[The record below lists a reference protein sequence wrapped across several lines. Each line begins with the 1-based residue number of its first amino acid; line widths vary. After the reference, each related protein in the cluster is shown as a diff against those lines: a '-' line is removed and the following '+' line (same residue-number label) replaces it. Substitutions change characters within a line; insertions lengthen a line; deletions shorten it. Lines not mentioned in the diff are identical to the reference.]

1 MSKSLVIVESPA
13 KAKTIEKYLGKG
25 FEVRASIGH
34 IMDLPKNDIGVE
46 LKNRTFEP
54 ELIVSPGKEKV
65 VEQLKKLGLQAD
77 EIFLAPDPDREG
89 EAIAYH
95 LALQLGTTA
104 KERKKIRRVTFNEI
118 TKKAVQ
124 EAFKHAR
131 DVDQNLV
138 DAQQTRRVLDRLV
151 GYQISPLLWDKVRRG
166 LSAGR
171 VQTVAV
177 RLIVEREREIGAFVP
192 VEYWP
197 IDAILQFKPAGSSA
211 AEPTLLIA
219 RFIGIDGEPA
229 RVPSGTDKDGKEQFI
244 ANAVPDQQ
252 TAAKVIEGATKADWS
267 VRSFEKRERKKNPY
281 GPFTTSTLQQQ
292 AAGRLGFNVRRT
304 MGVAQRLYEGI
315 DLGAEGTTGLITYMR
330 TDSPRVSPDAIQAA
344 REWIGKLGS
353 KYLPATPIFY
363 KGKKDA
369 QDAHEAIR
377 PTDPGR
383 TPESIARY
391 LLPEQLKL
399 YRLIWQR
406 FVASQMMPAIYDVT
420 TIEIDA
426 VSDRVYNFRTTGSVL
441 KFDGYLRV
449 YGADDEDEDRLPE
462 IPKGARL
469 PLATPDQLKKLAVE
483 ARKAKLEQVRKKYNL
498 DVAKIE
504 ARNEKA
510 DARDETEPI
519 PEFVEPEIPLDV
531 RPAVNGV
538 QKFTEPPP
546 RFNEAS
552 LVKELEERGVGR
564 PSTYA
569 SIINTIQDREYVI
582 KISGRFYPTEIGIVV
597 CDLLVKNFP
606 YIFDIAY
613 TAKLEQEL
621 DDIEEGKEKWTDL
634 MNGFYDHFEEELV
647 DAEKNMES
655 IKRME
660 EQTNEIC
667 DKCGSPLVLKWG
679 KFGSFYS
686 CSNFSKKPPVTV
698 AMGPWKKDSKAVT
711 KKITAALD
719 FPMTVRASVEDTNV
733 YAKEVADV
741 KQLVAA
747 IEAAVDESATKGKK
761 IYVEQVSCDFTKE
774 NTAGKPDLNT
784 PEAQEAGEQEEYCD
798 NCGRV
803 MILKRGLFGPFMS
816 CPGYN
821 EDPPCKTIRKLS
833 QKQQQKQN
841 APQPTGEQ
849 CPVCGKPLVLRQGSY
864 GEFVSCS
871 GYPKCKYV
879 KQNLIE
885 GMKCPK
891 CGTGDLA
898 ERKARRGNIFWGCT
912 NYPKCDFTSNLK
924 PVAKKCPECGSPYL
938 VEKTLR
944 SGVYLE
950 CPNKKRGGEDEAAVK
965 RAAAR
970 KAPANGAKKVVE
982 PVGAAEA
989 ACSYSKRIGDAPP
1002 PPTAETH
1009 GPVVEK
1015 KGGKRELQ
1023 PA

>member
-13 KAKTIEKYLGKG
+13 KAKTIGKYLGAN
-25 FEVRASIGH
+25 FEVLASVGH
-34 IMDLPKNDIGVE
+34 IMDLPKNEIGVE
-46 LKNRTFEP
+46 LENRTFEP
-54 ELIVSPGKEKV
+54 TLMVSPGKEKV
-65 VEQLKKLGLQAD
+65 VAQLKKAAAKAD
-77 EIFLAPDPDREG
+77 EIYLAPDPDREG

-95 LALQLGTTA
+95 LALQLGTSA

-124 EAFKHAR
+124 DAFAHAR
-131 DVDQNLV
+131 EVDQNLV

-177 RLIVEREREIGAFVP
+177 RLIVEREREIGAFQP

-197 IDAILQFKPAGSSA
+197 VDAILQFKTTGSSD
-211 AEPTLLIA
+211 AEPTMLTA
-219 RFIGIDGEPA
+219 RFVGIDGEPA
-229 RVPSGTDKDGKEQFI
+229 RVANGKDIDGKEQFI
-244 ANAVPDQQ
+244 ANALPDEE
-252 TAAKVIEGATKADWS
+252 TALKIVKGATEAIWT
-267 VRSFEKRERKKNPY
+267 VRSFEKKERKKNPPA
-281 GPFTTSTLQQQ
+281 PFTTSTLQQQ
-292 AAGRLGFNVRRT
+292 AAARLSFNVRRT

-315 DLGAEGTTGLITYMR
+315 DLGKEGLTGLITYMR
-330 TDSPRVSPDAIQAA
+330 TDSPRVAPEAKISA
-344 REWIGKLGS
+344 REWIARQLGA
-353 KYLPATPIFY
+353 KYLPATPNEY
-363 KGKKDA
+363 KGKKAA

-377 PTDPGR
+377 PTDASR

-391 LLPEQLKL
+391 LSQEQLKL

-406 FVASQMMPAIYDVT
+406 FVASQMTPAIYDVT
-420 TIEIDA
+420 IIEIDA
-426 VSDRVYNFRTTGSVL
+426 VSDRTYSFRTTGSVL
-441 KFDGYLRV
+441 RFDGFLKV
-449 YGADDEDEDRLPE
+449 YGADDEEEDRLPE

-469 PLATPDQLKKLAVE
+469 TLAIADQLKKLAVE
-483 ARKAKLEQVRKKYNL
+483 ARNVKLEQARKKYNL

-504 ARNEKA
+504 ARNERA
-510 DARDETEPI
+510 GSRGEIEPI
-519 PEFVEPEIPLDV
+519 PEYVEPEIPLEV
-531 RPAVNGV
+531 RPSAVLAV

-552 LVKELEERGVGR
+552 LVKVLEERGIGR

-569 SIINTIQDREYVI
+569 SIINTIQDREYVT
-582 KISGRFYPTEIGIVV
+582 KISGRFYPTEIGMVV

-606 YIFDIAY
+606 YIFDVAY
-613 TAKLEQEL
+613 TARLEEEL

-634 MNGFYDHFEEELV
+634 MTGFYGYFEEELK
-647 DAEKNMES
+647 DAGEKMED

-660 EQTNEIC
+660 KRTEEKC
-667 DKCGSPLVLKWG
+667 DLCGAPMLLKWG
-679 KFGSFYS
+679 KFGSFFA
-686 CSNFSKKPPVTV
+686 CSAYN
-698 AMGPWKKDSKAVT
+698 KKDKS
-711 KKITAALD
+711 
-719 FPMTVRASVEDTNV
+719 
-733 YAKEVADV
+733 
-741 KQLVAA
+741 
-747 IEAAVDESATKGKK
+747 
-761 IYVEQVSCDFTKE
+761 SCTFTKE

-784 PEAQEAGEQEEYCD
+784 PEAQEAGEQEEYCE

-803 MILKRGLFGPFMS
+803 MVLRRGPFGMFMS

-821 EDPPCKTIRKLS
+821 EDPPCKTFRKLS
-833 QKQQQKQN
+833 QKQQQKQA
-841 APQPTGEQ
+841 APKPTGED
-849 CPVCGKPLVLRQGSY
+849 CPLCGKPLVLRQGTY

-891 CGTGDLA
+891 CGQGDLA
-898 ERKARRGNIFWGCT
+898 ERKARRGNLFWGCT
-912 NYPKCDFTSNLK
+912 NYPKCDFTSNYK
-924 PVAKKCPECGSPYL
+924 PVAQPCPECGSPYL

-944 SGVYLE
+944 SGIFLE
-950 CPNKKRGGEDEAAVK
+950 CPNKKKAAEEESAPKK
-965 RAAAR
+965 RAK
-970 KAPANGAKKVVE
+970 KAVE
-982 PVGAAEA
+982 PAEGAVV
-989 ACSYSKRIGDAPP
+989 CSYSKRIGDAPP

-1015 KGGKRELQ
+1015 KGGKKELQ